1 MNNSDIQEIILSAVM
16 IVCGYAFSIMDDGN
30 IRIVGLNA
38 PHHASVL
45 RSTDGEILETN
56 MDDVELAIISGL
68 FERNKKYLK
77 EAYA

>member
-1 MNNSDIQEIILSAVM
+1 M

-56 MDDVELAIISGL
+56 MDDVELAIFVPADFNPDGINNISPD
-68 FERNKKYLK
+68 EMI
-77 EAYA
+77 